1 MSRILFAPFSI
12 VAGLL
17 AGLAGKRIFAGL
29 WSLVDKEE
37 PPDPKR
43 RDGSWGKVVLA
54 LLLEGA
60 VFRAVRGVVDRGAR
74 ESFRKLTGVWPG
86 EKRPSRQREGAPGAR
101 SSRSRAL
108 PRA

>member
-37 PPDPKR
+37 PPDPKH
-43 RDGSWGKVVLA
+43 RDVSWAKVVLA

-74 ESFRKLTGVWPG
+74 EGFSRLTGVWPG
-86 EKRPSRQREGAPGAR
+86 ETRPSGERDG
-101 SSRSRAL
+101 SRGRRGTAQT
-108 PRA
+108 

>member
-29 WSLVDKEE
+29 WSLLDKEE
-37 PPDPKR
+37 PPDPKH
-43 RDGSWGKVVLA
+43 RDVSWAKVVVA

-74 ESFRKLTGVWPG
+74 EGFSKLTGVWPG
-86 EKRPSRQREGAPGAR
+86 EARPSAEHDGAR
-101 SSRSRAL
+101 RRGDSAQD
-108 PRA
+108 